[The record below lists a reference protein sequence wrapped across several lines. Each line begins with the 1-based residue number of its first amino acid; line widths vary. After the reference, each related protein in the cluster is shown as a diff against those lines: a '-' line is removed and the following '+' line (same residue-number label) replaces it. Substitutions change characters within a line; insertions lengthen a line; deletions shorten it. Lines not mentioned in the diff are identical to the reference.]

1 MIHSTSHTMM
11 THYTSQ
17 ILIDII
23 TFFCYDRPKANNSQ
37 FIVKNKYRIWDLLG
51 RF

>member
-1 MIHSTSHTMM
+1 MIHSISHTM
-11 THYTSQ
+11 THYQSKS
-17 ILIDII
+17 ILH
-23 TFFCYDRPKANNSQ
+23 YYYGLYYVPNVNNSQ